1 MKTNLSA
8 IIIALCIILAC
19 VAQVCVIG
27 INGLTLL
34 SLPITI
40 FLGLNVIEKQTET
53 EDKPTK

>member
-1 MKTNLSA
+1 MKKA